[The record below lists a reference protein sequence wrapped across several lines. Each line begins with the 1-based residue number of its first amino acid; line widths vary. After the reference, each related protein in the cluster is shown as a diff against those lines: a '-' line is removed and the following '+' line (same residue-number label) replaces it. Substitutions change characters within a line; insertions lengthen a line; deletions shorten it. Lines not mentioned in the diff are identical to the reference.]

1 MRYINVIII
10 IIIIPVHVF
19 DCIKNGHRICV
30 VLTSDTEVIV
40 TLLYYMPKEMVV
52 WLELMTLLDMCPFNF
67 CMNDFERCLHS
78 FNSYTYPHWMRNN
91 EHGWY
96 KEGHLKC

>member
-40 TLLYYMPKEMVV
+40 TLLYYMS
-52 WLELMTLLDMCPFNF
+52 LFYF
-67 CMNDFERCLHS
+67 F
-78 FNSYTYPHWMRNN
+78 
-91 EHGWY
+91 
-96 KEGHLKC
+96 